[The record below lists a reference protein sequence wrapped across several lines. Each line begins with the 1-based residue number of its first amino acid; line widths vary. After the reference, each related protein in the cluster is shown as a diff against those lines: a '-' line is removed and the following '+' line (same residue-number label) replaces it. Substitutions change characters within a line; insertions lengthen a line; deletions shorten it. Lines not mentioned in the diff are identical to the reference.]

1 MKRAVITIAVVAI
14 LAMPAALSAQGQPKN
29 LQIGPNTAEIKFGGT
44 ATLSG
49 KLTGQNNSGRSVT
62 VERDPFPFGTFETAG
77 TTQTNA
83 SGDWS
88 FADKPT
94 VNTHYRARSE
104 GSESKTVDVNVRPAI
119 SFGLSDRTPAVRQ
132 RVIFSG
138 RLCPEHDGT
147 AVALQQRLPN
157 GQWRSVGRSCS
168 RTSRARPARPTRGPC
183 ARVGPGHIVCTST
196 ATRTTSPATA
206 ACESRACTE
215 GHRGWGAP
223 SGSSA

>member
-1 MKRAVITIAVVAI
+1 MKRTVITIAAVAV

-29 LQIGPNTAEIKFGGT
+29 LQIGPNSAEVKFGGT

-88 FADKPT
+88 FADRPT
-94 VNTHYRARSE
+94 VNTRYRARSE

-132 RVIFSG
+132 RVRFSG
-138 RLCPEHDGT
+138 LLCPEHDGT

-157 GQWRSVGRSCS
+157 GQWRSIRTLVLKDIPGDTCS
-168 RTSRARPARPTRGPC
+168 SYARTLRPRRTRAYRVHFNGDADHVAGDSRVRV
-183 ARVGPGHIVCTST
+183 ARVH
-196 ATRTTSPATA
+196 
-206 ACESRACTE
+206 
-215 GHRGWGAP
+215 
-223 SGSSA
+223 

>member
-1 MKRAVITIAVVAI
+1 MKRTVITIAAVAV

-29 LQIGPNTAEIKFGGT
+29 LQIGPNSAEVKFGGT
-44 ATLSG
+44 ATLLG

-88 FADKPT
+88 FADRPT
-94 VNTHYRARSE
+94 VTTRYRARSE

-132 RVIFSG
+132 RVRFSG

-157 GQWRSVGRSCS
+157 GQWRSIRTLVLKDIPGDTCS
-168 RTSRARPARPTRGPC
+168 SYARTLRPRRTRAYRVHFNGDADHVAGDSRVRV
-183 ARVGPGHIVCTST
+183 ARVH
-196 ATRTTSPATA
+196 
-206 ACESRACTE
+206 
-215 GHRGWGAP
+215 
-223 SGSSA
+223 

>member
-1 MKRAVITIAVVAI
+1 MKRTAITITAVAL

-49 KLTGQNNSGRSVT
+49 KLTGQNNSGRNVD
-62 VERDPFPFGTFETAG
+62 VEKDPFPFGTFEPAG
-77 TTQTNA
+77 TTQTNS
-83 SGDWS
+83 SGDWT

-94 VNTHYRARSE
+94 VNTHYRARSAN
-104 GSESKTVDVNVRPAI
+104 SESKIVDVNVRPAI

-132 RVIFSG
+132 RVRFSG

-157 GQWRSVGRSCS
+157 GQWRSIRTLVLKDIPGDTCS
-168 RTSRARPARPTRGPC
+168 SYARTLRPRRTRAYRVHFNGDQEHVAGNSPVRV
-183 ARVGPGHIVCTST
+183 ARVH
-196 ATRTTSPATA
+196 
-206 ACESRACTE
+206 
-215 GHRGWGAP
+215 
-223 SGSSA
+223 

>member
-1 MKRAVITIAVVAI
+1 MKRIVMTITAVAM
-14 LAMPAALSAQGQPKN
+14 LAMPAVLAAQGQPKN
-29 LQIGPNTAEIKFGGT
+29 LQIGPNTTEIKFGGT
-44 ATLSG
+44 ATVSG
-49 KLTGQNNSGRSVT
+49 KLTGQNNGGQSVT
-62 VERDPFPFGTFETAG
+62 VEKDAFPFGTFETAG

-94 VNTHYRARSE
+94 VNTHYRARSG

-132 RVIFSG
+132 RVRFSG

-157 GQWRSVGRSCS
+157 GQWRSIRTLVLKDIPGDACS
-168 RTSRARPARPTRGPC
+168 SYARTLRPRRTRAYRVHFNGDADHVAGNSRVRV
-183 ARVGPGHIVCTST
+183 ARVH
-196 ATRTTSPATA
+196 
-206 ACESRACTE
+206 
-215 GHRGWGAP
+215 
-223 SGSSA
+223 

>member
-1 MKRAVITIAVVAI
+1 MKRTAITLAVVAM

-29 LQIGPNTAEIKFGGT
+29 LQISPNSAEVKFGGT
-44 ATLSG
+44 VTLSG

-94 VNTHYRARSE
+94 VNTRFRARSE
-104 GSESKTVDVNVRPAI
+104 GSESRSVDVNVRPAI
-119 SFGLSDRTPAVRQ
+119 SFSLSDRTPAVGQ

-157 GQWRSVGRSCS
+157 GQWRSIRTLVLKDIPGETCS
-168 RTSRARPARPTRGPC
+168 SYARTLRPRRTRAYRVHFNGDADHVAGNSAVRV
-183 ARVGPGHIVCTST
+183 ARVH
-196 ATRTTSPATA
+196 
-206 ACESRACTE
+206 
-215 GHRGWGAP
+215 
-223 SGSSA
+223 